1 MNIRKLTVLFISA
14 FVGLSVNASDKK
26 TGSILE
32 LSDVVTI
39 SGTKVNTLDEV
50 NAKYILVET
59 SSSDSSSFKKD
70 REQYFTDVYNHYKKS
85 GFEWVTKYNSESSAL
100 YLVDSDGLIYAVEED
115 LRKEGLE
122 RVLRVLFPK
131 TPVYRTLDV
140 ETFDKKV
147 SEMNNLQVVD
157 VRTEDEY
164 NAGTVPG
171 SVLIDMK
178 KKDFSHK
185 ADSLLDKSKPVA
197 VFCKGGVRSRK
208 AAWKLVDMGFEVL
221 NLDKGYDSWKKYKG
235 SSVILT
241 ARMEIKPD
249 CIDDFKGIAA
259 PLIEATRKEAGCVR
273 YELYQDSSN
282 PCLFFFFEEYKDDAA
297 NLYHSKQEYLKEFK
311 AKREPMLKS
320 APKAIVYKTL

>member
-1 MNIRKLTVLFISA
+1 M
-14 FVGLSVNASDKK
+14 
-26 TGSILE
+26 
-32 LSDVVTI
+32 
-39 SGTKVNTLDEV
+39 DEV
-50 NAKYILVET
+50 KAKYILVET

-85 GFEWVTKYNSESSAL
+85 GFEWVTKYNSEYSAL

-164 NAGTVPG
+164 NAGTVLG

-208 AAWKLVDMGFEVL
+208 AACKLVDMGFEVL

-235 SSVILT
+235 SSVI
-241 ARMEIKPD
+241 
-249 CIDDFKGIAA
+249 
-259 PLIEATRKEAGCVR
+259 
-273 YELYQDSSN
+273 LYQDSSN